1 MGLRDTCGPAGET
14 EALRVMVPEKPLVL
28 VSVTEVVPDELGAT
42 VRDVGLEA
50 IEKSG
55 FVTVTLTVVVC
66 EGDPELF
73 VPVTVM
79 LYGPGE
85 SV

>member
-1 MGLRDTCGPAGET
+1 V
-14 EALRVMVPEKPLVL
+14 ALKVRVPEKPFVL
-28 VSVTEVVPDELGAT
+28 VIVMEVIPDEFGAI
-42 VRDVGLEA
+42 VKDDVLKV

-55 FVTVTLTVVVC
+55 FVTVTLIAVVC
-66 EGDPELF
+66 EGDPELL

-85 SV
+85 TV

>member
-1 MGLRDTCGPAGET
+1 V
-14 EALRVMVPEKPLVL
+14 ALKVRVPEKPFVL
-28 VSVTEVVPDELGAT
+28 VIVMEVIPDEFGAT
-42 VRDVGLEA
+42 VKDDVLEV

-73 VPVTVM
+73 VPVTVT
-79 LYGPGE
+79 LYSPGE
-85 SV
+85 RV

>member
-1 MGLRDTCGPAGET
+1 VAVKVTML
-14 EALRVMVPEKPLVL
+14 EKPFVL
-28 VSVTEVVPDELGAT
+28 VSIMEVVPDELGAT
-42 VRDVGLEA
+42 DRDVGPEV

-55 FVTVTLTVVVC
+55 FVTVTLILVVC

-79 LYGPGE
+79 L
-85 SV
+85 